1 MKKIINSIL
10 SVLKVILLLV
20 SAGLVFYGLL
30 VTYARVDRS
39 IGHAIPVL
47 IPFVLLLILSAI
59 SFIYKIKLVNNNL
72 FFNAT
77 AVISLFAVTY
87 IGYRAKFETNAT
99 LYYKYKI
106 GYNPSYL
113 SDNLGTIQT
122 LVYLL
127 VIVNA
132 LLIAYAMFFK
142 KNETQEVITTDET
155 KEIKDEIVKVVEED
169 SKQVETPT
177 VAEEKTAVEPVV
189 ESTPT
194 VEAPTVTPIEGPKE
208 EVLTEEVVKEEVP
221 TNTVVTEV
229 KEPQVYSI
237 PTENRTIN
245 N

>member
-1 MKKIINSIL
+1 MKKIINFVL

-20 SAGLVFYGLL
+20 SAGLIFYGLL

-72 FFNAT
+72 FFNVT
-77 AVISLFAVTY
+77 TVISLFAITY

-113 SDNLGTIQT
+113 SDNIGTVQT

-132 LLIAYAMFFK
+132 LLIAYAMFFNK
-142 KNETQEVITTDET
+142 TGKQVNAVLEKTEEV
-155 KEIKDEIVKVVEED
+155 KDEIADAVDENSQPIETPLVEE
-169 SKQVETPT
+169 QPVI
-177 VAEEKTAVEPVV
+177 EPVV
-189 ESTPT
+189 ESMSVVEKNTITP
-194 VEAPTVTPIEGPKE
+194 VEEPKE
-208 EVLTEEVVKEEVP
+208 EVLSESAVKEEVP
-221 TNTVVTEV
+221 TNTVVTEIA
-229 KEPQVYSI
+229 EPQVYSI

>member
-1 MKKIINSIL
+1 MKKIINIVL
-10 SVLKVILLLV
+10 SALKVILLLV
-20 SAGLVFYGLL
+20 SAGLIFYGLL

-39 IGHAIPVL
+39 IGHAIPVM

-72 FFNAT
+72 FFNIT
-77 AVISLFAVTY
+77 AVMSLFAITY
-87 IGYRAKFETNAT
+87 VGYRAKFETNAT

-132 LLIAYAMFFK
+132 LLIAYAMYFK
-142 KNETQEVITTDET
+142 KAETQEAVVLTEEGTMET
-155 KEIKDEIVKVVEED
+155 KEESEIPAIEESKPIVD
-169 SKQVETPT
+169 SAPVVETPT
-177 VAEEKTAVEPVV
+177 VVPVEEP
-189 ESTPT
+189 
-194 VEAPTVTPIEGPKE
+194 
-208 EVLTEEVVKEEVP
+208 TEEILIEPAVKEEVP

-229 KEPQVYSI
+229 AEPQVYSI